1 MSIEDHITN
10 PNEPRYEPTLPD
22 RVSIEDHITNPDK
35 PRYEPT
41 LPDRVSIE
49 DHITNP
55 DKPKFQPTLPDRASI
70 EDHITNPDEPR
81 YAQGDAS
88 LYTAK
93 CRKKWQRSGFCL
105 NKEICLTVILFLP
118 LSRQLKTTSQTW
130 MNQDVNLLY
139 HIIPEF

>member
-1 MSIEDHITN
+1 
-10 PNEPRYEPTLPD
+10 L
-22 RVSIEDHITNPDK
+22 
-35 PRYEPT
+35 
-41 LPDRVSIE
+41 
-49 DHITNP
+49 
-55 DKPKFQPTLPDRASI
+55 

-93 CRKKWQRSGFCL
+93 CRKKVAKVWVL
-105 NKEICLTVILFLP
+105 PHNKEICLAVIFFLP

-130 MNQDVNLLY
+130 TNQDVNLLY